1 MSQQVLLLSELLIKE
16 VLVDSDNIVFV
27 FDKAYIE
34 KSMDNAVNKT
44 LWMQAGC
51 IKIENP
57 SFDGDLPTTPFS
69 IEHADILDNI
79 YILKDM
85 VPLPLDSQGEVA
97 FEVQIAGLSKKNVFK
112 GTRIVL
118 ILDDL
123 PKYIKHIEE

>member
-1 MSQQVLLLSELLIKE
+1 MSQQLLLLTAMPIKE
-16 VLVDSDNIVFV
+16 IFFDSENIVFV
-27 FDKAYIE
+27 FDQAYIE

-44 LWMQAGC
+44 LWRQSGS

-57 SFDGDLPTTPFS
+57 SFDGDLPTTPFL

-85 VPLPLDSQGEVA
+85 VPIPLDSQGEVA
-97 FEVQIAGLSKKNVFK
+97 FEVHIAGLSKKSVFR

-123 PKYIKHIEE
+123 PKYIKHIEG

>member
-1 MSQQVLLLSELLIKE
+1 MWRQSGSIK
-16 VLVDSDNIVFV
+16 V
-27 FDKAYIE
+27 
-34 KSMDNAVNKT
+34 
-44 LWMQAGC
+44 
-51 IKIENP
+51 ENP
-57 SFDGDLPTTPFS
+57 SFEGDLPATPFL

-85 VPLPLDSQGEVA
+85 VPLPLDSQGDVG
-97 FEVQIAGLSKKNVFK
+97 FEVQIAGLSKKSVFK